1 MALTLELEKWRR
13 TTFTP
18 VENALVLPTSVY
30 QTKRVRLVSMH
41 TSANDGPGLYENQTA
56 YSLQRGPRSLT
67 RETEEEE
74 YDDGISEIA
83 YERFLM

>member
-1 MALTLELEKWRR
+1 MASYNVYTCRKHS
-13 TTFTP
+13 
-18 VENALVLPTSVY
+18 VLPTSVY

-74 YDDGISEIA
+74 EYDDGISEIA
-83 YERFLM
+83 YERFLV

>member
-1 MALTLELEKWRR
+1 M
-13 TTFTP
+13 
-18 VENALVLPTSVY
+18 
-30 QTKRVRLVSMH
+30 SMH

-74 YDDGISEIA
+74 MTEFRKSRMNDFSCEKTKVRVGP
-83 YERFLM
+83 